1 MTFVAPALSTAPKPG
16 KWFLPGNYAA
26 GPYRDGVRFI
36 EAGPQANERLG
47 RMPFNIQDKETARWT
62 QSVLARIEE
71 NWIIPTMTRVGFSG
85 RVEITLTIEHSG
97 KPLSLVVARS
107 SSREAL
113 DRAALD
119 AMKAS
124 LPFPPLPQNLSAG
137 TYVFHFAFT
146 YNA

>member
-1 MTFVAPALSTAPKPG
+1 MAFVASTLSTTPRPEH
-16 KWFLPGNYAA
+16 WFLPGNYAA
-26 GPYRDGVRFI
+26 GPYRDGVQFTA
-36 EAGPQANERLG
+36 AGPQANDRPSP
-47 RMPFNIQDKETARWT
+47 MPFDIQDKEAARWT

-71 NWIIPTMTRVGFSG
+71 NWMIPTMTRVGFSG
-85 RVEITLTIEHSG
+85 QVEIILTIDRNG
-97 KPLSLVVARS
+97 KPLSLVVAKS

-124 LPFPPLPQNLSAG
+124 LPFPPLPQNLSAR
-137 TYVFHFAFT
+137 TYVFHFAFS